1 MPILPHPCIAV
12 SSYALVPLAAPSSFS
27 LMQNGVPIAMLEGD
41 WAERLYQLS
50 QGEGT
55 DLNCYQA
62 ASYILNG
69 TTAFDGPLENE
80 TNVQGSEV
88 LYKNIIQEMSLP
100 IGIQWITKNMTE
112 RNPEGSLDHL
122 HSAVLVTAGSEES
135 AIVFEI
141 PGYHYPARFATLSEV
156 HAREMQKANAYQ
168 TVRRHFYS

>member
-1 MPILPHPCIAV
+1 MQPSI
-12 SSYALVPLAAPSSFS
+12 SYTFEPSIDHHSFS
-27 LMQNGVPIAMLEGD
+27 LKHDGVEVASLEGD

-62 ASYILNG
+62 ASYVLNG

-80 TNVQGSEV
+80 TNVQGSEI

-122 HSAVLVTAGSEES
+122 HSAVLVTAGPEES
-135 AIVFEI
+135 AIIFEI

-156 HAREMQKANAYQ
+156 HAREMQKANVYQ